1 MNLSG
6 SSNANSLTLVVGATG
21 QLGGGITGLLCQAKR
36 PVRAMIREG
45 ADAAKKA
52 AIQALPIESVVADLK
67 DADSLRRACEG
78 VSTIVST
85 ATAIVSHRDGDSISS
100 VDELGQLAL
109 VSAAKAAG
117 ASRFVFIS
125 FLPNGLDYA
134 FQTAKR
140 KVEVAVQE
148 SGMSFT
154 ILRPTAFM
162 ELWLSPIVG
171 FDPRAGRA
179 RILGDG
185 TNPVSWISAFDVA
198 RFAVAASEGGK
209 FSNQIVALGGPDALS
224 PLEVVRIFEEIGAP
238 KVELEFVPEAALQ
251 GMFSGAS
258 NPFEQAFAAG
268 MLATARGQVV
278 TPRESQDLLPG
289 RLVAVRDFATRLM
302 SR

>member
-1 MNLSG
+1 MNSSS
-6 SSNANSLTLVVGATG
+6 SSNGNSPTLVVGATG
-21 QLGGGITGLLCQAKR
+21 QLGGGIARLLCEAKR
-36 PVRAMIREG
+36 PVRAVVREG
-45 ADAAKKA
+45 ADPAKKA
-52 AIQALPIESVVADLK
+52 ALRALPIEAVAADLK
-67 DADSLRRACEG
+67 DAASLARACQG
-78 VSTIVST
+78 ATTVIST
-85 ATAIVSHRDGDSISS
+85 ATAIVSHREGDTLSS

-109 VSAAKAAG
+109 VDAAKAAG
-117 ASRFVFIS
+117 VEHFVFIS
-125 FLPNGLDYA
+125 FLPNELDYA

-162 ELWLSPIVG
+162 ELWLSPMVG
-171 FDPRAGRA
+171 FDPCAGRA

-185 TNPVSWISAFDVA
+185 TKPVSWISALDVA

-209 FSNQIVALGGPDALS
+209 FSKQIVALGGPDALS
-224 PLEVVRIFEEIGAP
+224 PLEVVRIFEELGAP
-238 KVELEFVPEAALQ
+238 KVELEFVPEVALQ
-251 GMFSGAS
+251 GMLAGAS
-258 NPFEQAFAAG
+258 NPFEQALSAS

-278 TPRESQDLLPG
+278 APQESQDLLPG